1 MLVTESVVRRI
12 EELADLAPLHNPAS
26 VQGIRVATELFPDKP
41 QVVVFDTAFH
51 QTLPDYAFHY
61 AIPYEYY
68 EKYRI
73 RRYGFHGTSHHFVT
87 LQAAKLIGKPFD
99 EAQFISAHL
108 GNGCS
113 AAAIRNGRSV
123 DTTMGLTPLEGLMM
137 GTRSGDV
144 DPSLHLYLQEKEQR
158 SLRDITEEIL
168 TRRSGL
174 LGISGVSHDMR
185 SVIAAADEGNQ
196 RARLAIE
203 MFCYRLARSILGLT
217 ASLSSI
223 DALIFTG
230 GIGENSAPV
239 RARVLTHLAILHPEL
254 DQNLNENHG
263 KGADGRITSRS
274 GLLCL
279 VIATNEELMIAR
291 ETALLIRM
299 RHAFFLAPAGSGVGL
314 TTVALGLVSA
324 LDRKGVRVAFFKPI
338 AQETEGDSGP
348 ERSTHFIRA
357 TTALQPAD
365 PIPLATATKTISERG
380 MDELMSQVIGAYGA
394 STESADMVVVEG
406 LLPALSDSYLG
417 VVNHELVATLNAEVI
432 LVASQ
437 AHKSIEQLDD
447 QIEYA
452 AKAFGGL
459 EKILGVIINRYPVDK
474 PPTVGKF
481 DRKGPIG
488 EQALSASGNS
498 N

>member
-1 MLVTESVVRRI
+1 LTTTARFGECSGVPLSAPILVINSGSSSLKFSLLNLETETVLASGIAERLGTDTADLKLVDLDGAKHEEVTPGADHRSSLLRVINILGNRRQFDVKAIGHRVVHGGEDFRRSVLVTESVVRKI

-73 RRYGFHGTSHHFVT
+73 RRYGFHGTSHHFVS
-87 LQAAKLIGKPFD
+87 LQAAKLIGKPID

-113 AAAIRNGRSV
+113 VAAIRNGRSV
-123 DTTMGLTPLEGLMM
+123 DTSMGLTPLEGLMM

-144 DPSLHLYLQEKEQR
+144 DPSLHLYLQEKERR
-158 SLRDITEEIL
+158 SLQNITDEIL

-174 LGISGVSHDMR
+174 LGVSGVSQDMR
-185 SVIAAADEGNQ
+185 SVIAAAAEGNE

-239 RARVLTHLAILHPEL
+239 RARVMTHLAILHPEL
-254 DQNLNENHG
+254 DQNLNENNG

-291 ETALLIRM
+291 ETALLI
-299 RHAFFLAPAGSGVGL
+299 V
-314 TTVALGLVSA
+314 
-324 LDRKGVRVAFFKPI
+324 
-338 AQETEGDSGP
+338 
-348 ERSTHFIRA
+348 
-357 TTALQPAD
+357 
-365 PIPLATATKTISERG
+365 
-380 MDELMSQVIGAYGA
+380 
-394 STESADMVVVEG
+394 
-406 LLPALSDSYLG
+406 
-417 VVNHELVATLNAEVI
+417 
-432 LVASQ
+432 
-437 AHKSIEQLDD
+437 
-447 QIEYA
+447 
-452 AKAFGGL
+452 
-459 EKILGVIINRYPVDK
+459 
-474 PPTVGKF
+474 
-481 DRKGPIG
+481 
-488 EQALSASGNS
+488 
-498 N
+498 

>member
-1 MLVTESVVRRI
+1 LTTTGEFSEGSVVSLSSSILVINSGSSSLKFSLLDPKTETVLASGVAERLGTDSADLKLVDFEGVKHEEVMPRADHRASLLRAIKVLGNKEQFDVKAIGHRVVHGGEDFRRPVLVTESVVGRI

-26 VQGIRVATELFPDKP
+26 VQGIRVASELFPDKP

-61 AIPYEYY
+61 PIPYEYY

-73 RRYGFHGTSHHFVT
+73 RRYGFHGTSHHFVS

-113 AAAIRNGRSV
+113 TAAIRNGRSV
-123 DTTMGLTPLEGLMM
+123 DTSMGLTPLEGLMM

-158 SLRDITEEIL
+158 SLRDITDEIL

-174 LGISGVSHDMR
+174 LGVSGVSQDMR
-185 SVIAAADEGNQ
+185 SVIAEAAEGNE

-230 GIGENSAPV
+230 GIGENSSLV

-263 KGADGRITSRS
+263 KGANGRITSRS

-291 ETALLIRM
+291 ETALLI
-299 RHAFFLAPAGSGVGL
+299 V
-314 TTVALGLVSA
+314 
-324 LDRKGVRVAFFKPI
+324 
-338 AQETEGDSGP
+338 
-348 ERSTHFIRA
+348 
-357 TTALQPAD
+357 
-365 PIPLATATKTISERG
+365 
-380 MDELMSQVIGAYGA
+380 
-394 STESADMVVVEG
+394 
-406 LLPALSDSYLG
+406 
-417 VVNHELVATLNAEVI
+417 
-432 LVASQ
+432 
-437 AHKSIEQLDD
+437 
-447 QIEYA
+447 
-452 AKAFGGL
+452 
-459 EKILGVIINRYPVDK
+459 
-474 PPTVGKF
+474 
-481 DRKGPIG
+481 
-488 EQALSASGNS
+488 
-498 N
+498 

>member
-1 MLVTESVVRRI
+1 VLNPPGLTTPGEFGECSRVSLSPPILVINSGSSSLKFSLLNLETETVLASGIAERLATDQADLKLVDLDGAKHEEVIPGADHRTSLLRAIKVLGNKQQFDVKAIGHRVVHGGEDFQRPVLVTESVVRRI

-26 VQGIRVATELFPDKP
+26 VQGIRVAAELFPGKP

-51 QTLPDYAFHY
+51 QTLPDYAFQY

-73 RRYGFHGTSHHFVT
+73 RRYGFHGTSHHFVC
-87 LQAAKLIGKPFD
+87 LQAAKLIGKPFE

-113 AAAIRNGRSV
+113 TAAIRNGRSL
-123 DTTMGLTPLEGLMM
+123 DTSMGLTPLEGLMM

-144 DPSLHLYLQEKEQR
+144 DPSLHFYLQEKEQR
-158 SLRDITEEIL
+158 SLQEITEEIL

-174 LGISGVSHDMR
+174 LGVSGVSQDMR
-185 SVIAAADEGNQ
+185 SVIAAAGKGNE

-239 RARVLTHLAILHPEL
+239 RARVLTHLAILRPEL
-254 DQNLNENHG
+254 DENLNENHG

-291 ETALLIRM
+291 ETALL
-299 RHAFFLAPAGSGVGL
+299 
-314 TTVALGLVSA
+314 VA
-324 LDRKGVRVAFFKPI
+324 
-338 AQETEGDSGP
+338 
-348 ERSTHFIRA
+348 
-357 TTALQPAD
+357 
-365 PIPLATATKTISERG
+365 
-380 MDELMSQVIGAYGA
+380 
-394 STESADMVVVEG
+394 
-406 LLPALSDSYLG
+406 
-417 VVNHELVATLNAEVI
+417 
-432 LVASQ
+432 
-437 AHKSIEQLDD
+437 
-447 QIEYA
+447 
-452 AKAFGGL
+452 
-459 EKILGVIINRYPVDK
+459 
-474 PPTVGKF
+474 
-481 DRKGPIG
+481 
-488 EQALSASGNS
+488 
-498 N
+498 

>member
-1 MLVTESVVRRI
+1 MSFALRNQNRKCFIPPGLTTTGEFSECSRVSLSLPILVINSGSSTLKFSLLDPQTEKVFASGIAERLGTDQASLKLADFEGVKHEEAIPDADHRASLLRAINVLGNKQRFDVKAIGHRAVHGGEDFQRPILVTESVVRRI

-26 VQGIRVATELFPDKP
+26 VQGIRVAAELFPGKP

-73 RRYGFHGTSHHFVT
+73 RRYGFHGTSHHFVAS
-87 LQAAKLIGKPFD
+87 QAAKLIGKPFD
-99 EAQFISAHL
+99 ETQFISAHL

-113 AAAIRNGRSV
+113 TAAIRNGRSV
-123 DTTMGLTPLEGLMM
+123 DTSMGLTPLEGLMM

-144 DPSLHLYLQEKEQR
+144 DPSLHFYLQEKEQR
-158 SLRDITEEIL
+158 SLREITEEIL

-174 LGISGVSHDMR
+174 LGISGVSQDMR
-185 SVIAAADEGNQ
+185 SVIAAAGRGNE

-230 GIGENSAPV
+230 GIGENSAPI

-254 DQNLNENHG
+254 DENLNENHG

-291 ETALLIRM
+291 QTALLI
-299 RHAFFLAPAGSGVGL
+299 A
-314 TTVALGLVSA
+314 
-324 LDRKGVRVAFFKPI
+324 
-338 AQETEGDSGP
+338 
-348 ERSTHFIRA
+348 
-357 TTALQPAD
+357 
-365 PIPLATATKTISERG
+365 
-380 MDELMSQVIGAYGA
+380 
-394 STESADMVVVEG
+394 
-406 LLPALSDSYLG
+406 
-417 VVNHELVATLNAEVI
+417 
-432 LVASQ
+432 
-437 AHKSIEQLDD
+437 
-447 QIEYA
+447 
-452 AKAFGGL
+452 
-459 EKILGVIINRYPVDK
+459 
-474 PPTVGKF
+474 
-481 DRKGPIG
+481 
-488 EQALSASGNS
+488 
-498 N
+498 

>member
-1 MLVTESVVRRI
+1 MHRYRPGSDNLYLSFVTFSDLCDLRVILLAGGGVETVAPELTTTGEFSEGSVVSLSSSILVINSGSSSLKFSLLDPKTETVLASGVAERLGTDSADLKLVDFEGVKHEEVMPRADHRASLLRAIKVLGNKEQFDVKAIGHRVVHGGEDFRRPVLVTESVVGRI

-26 VQGIRVATELFPDKP
+26 VQGIRVASELFPDKP

-61 AIPYEYY
+61 PIPYEYY

-73 RRYGFHGTSHHFVT
+73 RRYGFHGTSHHFVS

-113 AAAIRNGRSV
+113 TAAIRNGRSV
-123 DTTMGLTPLEGLMM
+123 DTSMGLTPLEGLMM

-158 SLRDITEEIL
+158 SLRDITDEIL

-174 LGISGVSHDMR
+174 LGVSGVSQDMR
-185 SVIAAADEGNQ
+185 SVIAAAAEGNE

-230 GIGENSAPV
+230 GIGENSSLV

-263 KGADGRITSRS
+263 KGANGRITSRS

-291 ETALLIRM
+291 ETALLI
-299 RHAFFLAPAGSGVGL
+299 V
-314 TTVALGLVSA
+314 
-324 LDRKGVRVAFFKPI
+324 
-338 AQETEGDSGP
+338 
-348 ERSTHFIRA
+348 
-357 TTALQPAD
+357 
-365 PIPLATATKTISERG
+365 
-380 MDELMSQVIGAYGA
+380 
-394 STESADMVVVEG
+394 
-406 LLPALSDSYLG
+406 
-417 VVNHELVATLNAEVI
+417 
-432 LVASQ
+432 
-437 AHKSIEQLDD
+437 
-447 QIEYA
+447 
-452 AKAFGGL
+452 
-459 EKILGVIINRYPVDK
+459 
-474 PPTVGKF
+474 
-481 DRKGPIG
+481 
-488 EQALSASGNS
+488 
-498 N
+498 

>member
-1 MLVTESVVRRI
+1 LLQYRDTFPYGLLGVTSVAWPGSPNISAGLLALTVLNFASVTPPPAGSKPPAGLTTTAGFGECSGVPLSPPILVINSGSSSLKFSLLNLETETVLASGIAERLGTDTADLKLVDLDGVKHEEVMPGADHRSSLLRVINILGNRRRFDVKAIGHRVVHGGEDFRRSVLVTESVVRKI

-41 QVVVFDTAFH
+41 QVAVFDTAFH

-73 RRYGFHGTSHHFVT
+73 RRYGFHGTSHHFVS
-87 LQAAKLIGKPFD
+87 LQAAKLIGKPID

-113 AAAIRNGRSV
+113 VAAIRNGRSV
-123 DTTMGLTPLEGLMM
+123 DTSMGLTPLEGLMM

-144 DPSLHLYLQEKEQR
+144 DPSLHLYLQEKERR
-158 SLRDITEEIL
+158 SLQNITDEIL

-174 LGISGVSHDMR
+174 LGVSGVSQDMR
-185 SVIAAADEGNQ
+185 SVIAAAAEGNE

-239 RARVLTHLAILHPEL
+239 RARVMTHLAILHPEL
-254 DQNLNENHG
+254 DQNLNENNG

-291 ETALLIRM
+291 ETALLI
-299 RHAFFLAPAGSGVGL
+299 V
-314 TTVALGLVSA
+314 
-324 LDRKGVRVAFFKPI
+324 
-338 AQETEGDSGP
+338 
-348 ERSTHFIRA
+348 
-357 TTALQPAD
+357 
-365 PIPLATATKTISERG
+365 
-380 MDELMSQVIGAYGA
+380 
-394 STESADMVVVEG
+394 
-406 LLPALSDSYLG
+406 
-417 VVNHELVATLNAEVI
+417 
-432 LVASQ
+432 
-437 AHKSIEQLDD
+437 
-447 QIEYA
+447 
-452 AKAFGGL
+452 
-459 EKILGVIINRYPVDK
+459 
-474 PPTVGKF
+474 
-481 DRKGPIG
+481 
-488 EQALSASGNS
+488 
-498 N
+498 